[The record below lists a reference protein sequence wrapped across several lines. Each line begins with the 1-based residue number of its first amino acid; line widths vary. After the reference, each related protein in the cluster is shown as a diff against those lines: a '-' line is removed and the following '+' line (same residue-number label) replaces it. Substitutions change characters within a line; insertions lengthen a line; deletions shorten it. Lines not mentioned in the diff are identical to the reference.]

1 MVKKTLLVMASSI
14 VFAAIGQ
21 QYTNVLQV
29 LNTPITAESMSL
41 IITSDHSTPD
51 RLFLSFLKSSAQ
63 GDLPAFLSLFTDT
76 YLASEFGVTDKNTFT
91 NEDALDF
98 QLFLSDSSVTNK
110 TLVSYS
116 CTISG
121 NVANVTAKIR
131 LRAVNRLMDEDIEMR
146 FFQTDD
152 VWKISQWQGE

>member
-1 MVKKTLLVMASSI
+1 MVKRNVLVVVSSVVI
-14 VFAAIGQ
+14 AAVGQ
-21 QYTNVLQV
+21 QYTNVMQV
-29 LNTPITAESMSL
+29 LNTPLTAESMSL
-41 IITSDHSTPD
+41 ITISDHSTPD

-76 YLASEFGVTDKNTFT
+76 CLASEFGVTDKNAFT
-91 NEDALDF
+91 NADAFDF
-98 QLFLSDSSVTNK
+98 QQFLSDSSVTNK

>member
-1 MVKKTLLVMASSI
+1 MVRKALLVMASS
-14 VFAAIGQ
+14 FAFATIGQ
-21 QYTNVLQV
+21 QCTNVLQV
-29 LNTPITAESMSL
+29 LNIPLTAESMSL

-63 GDLPAFLSLFTDT
+63 GDLSAFLSLFTDAC
-76 YLASEFGVTDKNTFT
+76 LASEFGVTDKNTFT

-98 QLFLSDSSVTNK
+98 QQFLNDNSVTNK

-121 NVANVTAKIR
+121 NVANAMARINLRTANR
-131 LRAVNRLMDEDIEMR
+131 SMTEDVNLCFIK
-146 FFQTDD
+146 TND

>member
-1 MVKKTLLVMASSI
+1 MVKKTLLVMASGI
-14 VFAAIGQ
+14 MFAAIGQ

-29 LNTPITAESMSL
+29 LNTPLTTESMRL

-76 YLASEFGVTDKNTFT
+76 CLASELGVTDKNAFT
-91 NEDALDF
+91 NEDVLDF
-98 QLFLSDSSVTNK
+98 QMFLSDGSVTNK

-131 LRAVNRLMDEDIEMR
+131 LRAVNKLMDEDMEMR
-146 FFQTDD
+146 FLQTDD